1 MLKVVF
7 DTNVFLR
14 ALINPH
20 GINSQLIL
28 SSDKYK
34 LFLSMEI
41 IDEMIVF
48 LSRSSLRKKYNQI
61 KDVDVREILKV
72 ISDAEIIEPKMKIDI
87 CRDIDDN
94 KFLECSVSGAA
105 DYLVSADKDLLD
117 LVEYK
122 GVKIISTQEFIKKLK
137 SL

>member
-1 MLKVVF
+1 
-7 DTNVFLR
+7 
-14 ALINPH
+14 
-20 GINSQLIL
+20 
-28 SSDKYK
+28 
-34 LFLSMEI
+34 MEI
-41 IDEMIVF
+41 IDEILDV